1 VTDSS
6 ILVVEDDANLAYVLT
21 RLLERNGYQVVSAV
35 AGTQGV
41 NKYRRGNFDL
51 ALVDYRLPDID
62 GLVVLDEIRR
72 FDPEARVVLMSA
84 YGDKET
90 VVQAFR
96 LGAVEYLEKPFEN
109 QTLLDMVDKLLQ
121 GEQDSLQ
128 GSLEMMSLASIIQ
141 LNCEERNQSR
151 LRIRRQGREG
161 LIYFK
166 DGEVVHAEVGTVTG
180 ERAVY
185 ELLSWDRGRFQMEQG
200 ISPPLRTVN
209 TGWSGLLLE
218 GMRRIDETGEGLD
231 PDWDEQDEQPDPQQA
246 APDSQTGPLRLAR
259 ALKGVN
265 GVLGVMICSL
275 ANDDLIVEQDV
286 LPEQQPMLTKF
297 LVQRALSLGRL
308 IKAGDP
314 QRLVLKGAEQTTLII
329 ARGTEIIKCDLS
341 PRASVDSVWKSLQT
355 VLRRYRL
362 QD

>member
-1 VTDSS
+1 MTDRS

-21 RLLERNGYQVVSAV
+21 RLLERNGFHVVSAV

-41 NKYRRGNFDL
+41 NMYRKGNFDL

-84 YGDKET
+84 YGDKDT

-109 QTLLDMVDKLLQ
+109 QTLIDMVGKLVQ
-121 GEQDSLQ
+121 GEEGSLQ
-128 GSLEMMSLASIIQ
+128 GSLDMMNLASIIQ

-166 DGEVVHAEVGTVTG
+166 DGEIVHAEVGTVTG
-180 ERAVY
+180 DRAVY
-185 ELLSWDRGRFQMEQG
+185 ELLSWERGRFQMEPG

-218 GMRRIDETGEGLD
+218 GMRRIDETDEGMD
-231 PDWDEQDEQPDPQQA
+231 PDWDEDSEEEAPQPARPDPEPGLQ
-246 APDSQTGPLRLAR
+246 RLAR
-259 ALKGVN
+259 ALKGIN

-275 ANDDLIVEQDV
+275 SSDELILEREA

-297 LVQRALSLGRL
+297 LVQKAFSVGRL
-308 IKAGDP
+308 IKAGVP
-314 QRLVLKGAEQTTLII
+314 HRLVLTGEEETTLII
-329 ARGTEIIKCDLS
+329 TRGSEIIRCDLS

-355 VLRRYRL
+355 VLRRYRF
-362 QD
+362 QG